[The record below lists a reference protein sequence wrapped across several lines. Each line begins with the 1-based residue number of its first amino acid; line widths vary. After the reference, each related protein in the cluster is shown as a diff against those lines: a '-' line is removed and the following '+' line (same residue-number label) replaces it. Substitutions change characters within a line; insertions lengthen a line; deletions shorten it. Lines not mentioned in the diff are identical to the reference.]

1 MNIVLTGSL
10 GHIGQPLTEKLA
22 SHGHALT
29 VISSSPERA
38 EAITAL
44 GATPAIGD
52 VHDADF
58 LVRTFAGADLV
69 YCIVPPDYT
78 VPDSKAYYRN
88 IGEQYAAAIRG
99 AGVPRAI
106 HLSSFGGEL
115 DAGTGVILGSHYV
128 EEELK
133 AIDGV
138 ELTIVRPTYFYY
150 NLLNVIGS
158 IRATGRIMTNYGG
171 DDQLYMVAPSDIA
184 EAVVEE
190 IERPGEKLRI
200 RYVYSDERTGH
211 EIVTVLGRAIGKP
224 DLEWQV
230 IPDAAVRQA
239 MLDHGMHAQMAD
251 DLTDLNRSLRNGR
264 LAEDFLRHKPDRA
277 GRVKLEDY
285 ASEFAAAYAGKSN
298 GHG

>member
-1 MNIVLTGSL
+1 MHIVLTGSL
-10 GHIGQPLTEKLA
+10 GHIGQPLAERLA
-22 SHGHALT
+22 SRGHDLT
-29 VISSSPERA
+29 VISSSPDRA

-52 VHDADF
+52 VQDADF
-58 LVRTFAGADLV
+58 LARTFVGADLV

-88 IGEQYAAAIRG
+88 IGERYVAAIQS
-99 AGVPRAI
+99 AKVPRVI

-128 EEELK
+128 EEDLK
-133 AIDGV
+133 ALNGV
-138 ELTIVRPTYFYY
+138 DLTIVRPTYFYY
-150 NLLNVIGS
+150 NLLNLIGA
-158 IRATGRIMTNYGG
+158 IRATGKILTNYGG
-171 DDQLYMVAPSDIA
+171 DDKLYMVAPSDIA
-184 EAVVEE
+184 DAVVEE
-190 IERPGEKLRI
+190 IERPGEHRRI

-211 EIVTVLGRAIGKP
+211 EIAAVLGQAIGKP

-230 IPDAAVRQA
+230 IPDDAVRQA
-239 MLDHGMHAQMAD
+239 MLDHGMHPRMAD

-264 LAEDFLRHKPDRA
+264 LAEDFLRHKPERA

-285 ASEFAAAYAGKSN
+285 APTFAAAYAGKK
-298 GHG
+298 